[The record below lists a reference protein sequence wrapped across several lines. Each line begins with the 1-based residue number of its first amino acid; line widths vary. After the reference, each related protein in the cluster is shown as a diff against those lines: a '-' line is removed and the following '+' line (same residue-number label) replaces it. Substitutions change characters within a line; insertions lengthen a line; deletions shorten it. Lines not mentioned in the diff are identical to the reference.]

1 MKKLFVLC
9 LALMLAMLPAGGA
22 LAESIL
28 IYGTV
33 VCTQPQP
40 IVSSAYG
47 AIAQINCD
55 VGDHVS
61 AGDVIATIS
70 TQKVYA
76 ATDGTVYLFGEPG
89 DEIADVVEE
98 YGAVAY
104 IDPAQPYTMTAT
116 AKNANNGTVR
126 VIPGE
131 TVYLRC
137 YKDGTHKGKGL
148 VVKVADG
155 KYTVKVTE
163 GTFLKGES
171 VSVYR
176 EQDYSYSSYIG
187 RNTMQTLD
195 MIPCTGEGHLV
206 RFHVTNGAQV
216 RKGDLLYETVSGEFA
231 PDSTNRE
238 QVAAPADGII
248 AAIHV
253 KVGEELAAEASD
265 AAGAASSDGQTAQ
278 TAQSTTAAA
287 PVQIAE
293 LYPDDALRVVAYAPE
308 SVLYSIQV
316 GDTVYVS
323 CQYIENMG
331 EPVSGT
337 VEKISRVPS
346 AEENSIEAQ
355 YAVYI
360 RLSDAGSFY
369 YGMNVT
375 VTTAANEQH

>member
-1 MKKLFVLC
+1 MKKLFVLSLTLL
-9 LALMLAMLPAGGA
+9 LAILPAGWA
-22 LAESIL
+22 LAESVQ

-33 VCTQPQP
+33 VCTQPKP
-40 IVSSAYG
+40 IVCA
-47 AIAQINCD
+47 AQGVIEQITCS

-61 AGDVIATIS
+61 AGDVIATVS

-76 ATDGTVYLFGEPG
+76 STDGTVYLFGAPG
-89 DEIADVVEE
+89 DAMTEIAEE

-116 AKNANNGTVR
+116 AKNANDGIVR

-137 YKDGTHKGKGL
+137 YKDGTHKGTGM
-148 VVKVADG
+148 VVKVKDG
-155 KYTVKVTE
+155 KYTVNIIE

-176 EQDYSYSSYIG
+176 DQDYSYSSYIG
-187 RNTMQTLD
+187 RSTMQTLD
-195 MIPCTGEGHLV
+195 IIPCTGEGNLV

-216 RKGDLLYETVSGEFA
+216 RKGDLLYETISGVFA
-231 PDSTNRE
+231 PGNMNRE
-238 QVAAPADGII
+238 QVALSADGII

-253 KVGEELAAEASD
+253 KVGEELAATSSTETGNAST
-265 AAGAASSDGQTAQ
+265 DGQTSQ
-278 TAQSTTAAA
+278 MTQSVTAAA
-287 PVQIAE
+287 PAQIAE
-293 LYPDDALRVVAYAPE
+293 LYPDDALRVVAYTPE
-308 SVLYSIQV
+308 SLLSSIQV
-316 GDTVYVS
+316 GDTVHVT
-323 CQYIENMG
+323 CQYVENMA

-337 VEKISRVPS
+337 VEKISRIPA

-360 RLSDAGSFY
+360 RLSDANSFY
-369 YGMNVT
+369 YGMNVVVAT
-375 VTTAANEQH
+375 EATE